1 MKRTIEDL
9 PAGDLRGRRVLVR
22 VDYNVPL
29 DGEGRVADTTR
40 LEASLPTLRYL
51 LERGAHPVLLSHLGR
66 PKGAFEARY
75 SLAPVAPVLEELLGA
90 GVEFAGPCDSEAAL
104 DASRG
109 LAAGNVL
116 LLENTRF
123 EPGEK
128 KNDELLSGRLSEL
141 GDLFVNDAFGSM
153 HRAHASTVGVTAFL
167 RPAVSGLLVRR
178 ELDALGR
185 VRTEARAPFVVAFG
199 GAKIADKIDLL
210 RLFTER
216 ADRLLVGGAMANT
229 FLRAG
234 GLSTGRS
241 LVEEE
246 ALEVARDALRV
257 APHKILLPSDLVVT
271 SDLSSEDADVRVVP
285 ADGIPDGFAAVD
297 IGPETRELF
306 SGEARAART
315 FFWNGPMGLFERE
328 PFAAGTISVARATA
342 QATEQGA
349 FTVIGGG
356 DSASAIRRAGLAD
369 RVSHVS
375 TGGGAALEFLARGT
389 LPGVEALD
397 DA

>member
-1 MKRTIEDL
+1 MKRTVQDL
-9 PAGDLRGRRVLVR
+9 PAGDLKGRRVLVR

-29 DGEGRVADTTR
+29 EDDGGVADTTR

-51 LERGAHPVLLSHLGR
+51 LEREARPVLLSHLGR
-66 PKGAFEARY
+66 PKGAFEARF
-75 SLAPVAPVLEELLGA
+75 SLEPVAPVLERLLGA
-90 GVEFAGPCDSEAAL
+90 TVQFAGPCDS
-104 DASRG
+104 R
-109 LAAGNVL
+109 AAGDTSRTLGAGVVL

-123 EPGEK
+123 HPGEK
-128 KNDELLSGRLSEL
+128 KNDPALSERL
-141 GDLFVNDAFGSM
+141 GDLGDAFVNDAFGSM
-153 HRAHASTVGVTAFL
+153 HRAHASTVGVTEFL
-167 RPAVSGLLVRR
+167 RPAVAGLLVQR

-185 VRTEARAPFVVAFG
+185 LRNDPGDPFVVAFG

-229 FLRAG
+229 FLKAQ
-234 GLSTGRS
+234 GLPTGRS

-246 ALEVARDALRV
+246 ALDVARDALRA
-257 APHKILLPSDLVVT
+257 APQKILLPADLVVI
-271 SDLSSEDADVRVVP
+271 SDLSSDDPEVLVVP
-285 ADGIPDGFAAVD
+285 ADGIPEGFAAVD
-297 IGPETRELF
+297 IGPQTRDRF
-306 SGEARAART
+306 SREARGART
-315 FFWNGPMGLFERE
+315 FFWNGPMGLFERD
-328 PFAAGTISVARATA
+328 PYAAGTISVARATA
-342 QATEQGA
+342 EATEKGA

-356 DSASAIRRAGLAD
+356 DSASAIRRAGLES